1 MQKIDRN
8 LLIAWDK
15 HIKKSKILIIGD
27 IMLDVYIQ
35 GQVHR
40 ISPEAPV
47 PIVNITDTK
56 TCLGGAANVAF
67 NIQAMG
73 ATPILCGII
82 GNDIKGRE
90 FIQTIEAHNMPTQ
103 GIATIDNRQTTTKT
117 RVIGNKV
124 QLLRIDEETDQIL
137 SLEDSEKLY
146 EHIKNLLLKEEINA
160 IIFEDYDKGVITPLL
175 IDKITQLA
183 IEKSI
188 PITVDPKKRN
198 FLNYK
203 NVTIFKPNLSEL
215 KNGLDIDKNDVDIE
229 SLNNKIKQFKKEN
242 QIDIVMTTMSDKG
255 IMIAYNKKSEH
266 TYDWI
271 PAHFRSIADVSGA
284 GDTVISIAT
293 LALIYGFSPTLIAE
307 LSNIAGGLVCE
318 SIGVVPIDKSRFFEE
333 CLSILG

>member
-175 IDKITQLA
+175 IDRITQLA

>member
-103 GIATIDNRQTTTKT
+103 GIVTIDNRQTTTKT

-175 IDKITQLA
+175 IDRITQLA

>member
-103 GIATIDNRQTTTKT
+103 GIVTIDNRQTTTKT

-318 SIGVVPIDKSRFFEE
+318 SIGVVPIDKSRFFKE

>member
-1 MQKIDRN
+1 
-8 LLIAWDK
+8 
-15 HIKKSKILIIGD
+15 
-27 IMLDVYIQ
+27 
-35 GQVHR
+35 
-40 ISPEAPV
+40 
-47 PIVNITDTK
+47 K

-175 IDKITQLA
+175 IDRITQLA

>member
-175 IDKITQLA
+175 IDRITQLA

-188 PITVDPKKRN
+188 PITVYPKKRN

-203 NVTIFKPNLSEL
+203 NVIIFKPNLSEL

-242 QIDIVMTTMSDKG
+242 QIDIVMPTMSDKG

>member
-318 SIGVVPIDKSRFFEE
+318 SIGVVPIDKNRFFEE

>member
-175 IDKITQLA
+175 IDRITQLA

-229 SLNNKIKQFKKEN
+229 SLNNKIKQIKKWQVE
-242 QIDIVMTTMSDKG
+242 
-255 IMIAYNKKSEH
+255 
-266 TYDWI
+266 
-271 PAHFRSIADVSGA
+271 
-284 GDTVISIAT
+284 
-293 LALIYGFSPTLIAE
+293 
-307 LSNIAGGLVCE
+307 
-318 SIGVVPIDKSRFFEE
+318 
-333 CLSILG
+333 

>member
-103 GIATIDNRQTTTKT
+103 GIVTIDNRQTTTKT

-318 SIGVVPIDKSRFFEE
+318 SIGVVPIDKNRFFEE